1 MKYSS
6 ITSILLGALLVF
18 SFNRAAAQMPTD
30 AIMMARGQ
38 LCVAATYT
46 HDTWDEYWEGTLKR
60 VNGNVGTLTRQT
72 IAPMFALGLTDRI
85 NILGALPWVSTE
97 ASGGQLKGVSGFQ
110 DFGIWIKATAIQGK
124 TTDAGFTFHP
134 VVGLTFPVSNYLED
148 YSPLSLGLGAA
159 NLSLGG
165 VFQYKLEK
173 GPYLRANVAYNIR
186 GNANIERD
194 YYYTTHGVY
203 SEEVDMPNAINY
215 GATLGTW
222 LFKNALQIEA
232 TYDGFNCLDGF
243 DIRRQEPGFPSNKME
258 FTRVGA
264 FAHYHI
270 PAIPGLGVIAQYT
283 TVLTGR
289 NVGQST
295 AFTGGISYIFGLWNA
310 NQTPTTI
317 N

>member
-1 MKYSS
+1 MKYTS
-6 ITSILLGALLVF
+6 ITSVLLGAILVF
-18 SFNRAAAQMPTD
+18 SFNRANAQLPTD
-30 AIMMARGQ
+30 AIMMANGQ

-85 NILGALPWVSTE
+85 NVLGALPWMSTE
-97 ASGGQLKGVSGFQ
+97 ASGGQIKGASGFQ
-110 DFGIWIKATAIQGK
+110 DFGIWIKATAIKGQSEN
-124 TTDAGFTFHP
+124 AGFTFHP
-134 VVGLTFPVSNYLED
+134 VVGVSFPASNYLED
-148 YSPLSLGLGAA
+148 YGPFSLGLGAA

-165 VFQYKLEK
+165 VVQYKLEK
-173 GPYLRANVAYNIR
+173 GPYIRANAAYNIR
-186 GNANIERD
+186 GNAKIERD

-203 SEEVDMPNAINY
+203 SDEVDMPNAFNY

-222 LFKNALQIEA
+222 LFKNTLQIEA
-232 TYDGFNCLDGF
+232 TYDGLNCVDGF
-243 DIRRQEPGFPSNKME
+243 DIRRQEPGFPSNEMD

-295 AFTGGISYIFGLWNA
+295 AITGGISYIFGLWNPD
-310 NQTPTTI
+310 QTPKTI